1 MSSNPLIVMAE
12 NKESMVATPL
22 RAPLGRK
29 MAFAKSLAATVR
41 MNPLGVLSA
50 ILVVLTIFA
59 AIGAGVLSPQDP
71 NAVNVRER
79 LSAPG
84 VRSYLLGSD
93 ELGRDILSR
102 VLYGARI
109 SLLISISAVGLGC
122 SVGATIGVLSAYF
135 GGMIDSVAQR
145 VLDGFMAFPMLI
157 LAISVVGVFG
167 ASTQNVI
174 LAVMVTLI
182 PQANRVIRAI
192 ALSVKETEYTQAA
205 RALGCTPLH
214 ILTWHI
220 VPQCV
225 SPLLVIATSSMGWA
239 IIAEASLS
247 FLGVGIPPP
256 TATWG
261 GMLSGAA
268 QKYSESAPWLVI
280 FPGFAIALCVFAF
293 NMLGDAVRDW
303 LDPRIRN
310 V

>member
-1 MSSNPLIVMAE
+1 
-12 NKESMVATPL
+12 MVATHL
-22 RAPLGRK
+22 REPLGRE

-102 VLYGARI
+102 ILYGARI
-109 SLLISISAVGLGC
+109 SLLVSISAVGLGC
-122 SVGATIGVLSAYF
+122 SVGAMIGVLSAYF

-157 LAISVVGVFG
+157 LAITVVGVFG

-174 LAVMVTLI
+174 LAVTVTLI

-192 ALSVKETEYTQAA
+192 TLSVKETEYTQAA
-205 RALGCTPLH
+205 RALGCTPLR
-214 ILTWHI
+214 ILIWHI

-225 SPLLVIATSSMGWA
+225 SPLLVVATSSMGWA